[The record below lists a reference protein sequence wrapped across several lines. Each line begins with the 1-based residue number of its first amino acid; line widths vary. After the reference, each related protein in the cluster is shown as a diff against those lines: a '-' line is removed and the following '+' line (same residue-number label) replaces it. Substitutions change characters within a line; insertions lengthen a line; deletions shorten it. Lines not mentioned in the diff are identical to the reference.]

1 MEALIVLAVL
11 ALIAIITVFAGVKTV
26 PQGTQWTVE
35 RFGRYRAT
43 LMPGLNL
50 IIPYVDRIGH
60 KINVQETVL
69 EIPSQPVITRDN
81 ATVTVDGVVF
91 YTILEA
97 QKAAYEVAN
106 LHSAIVNLSLTNIR
120 TAIGAMDLDETL
132 SKRDAINS
140 RLLEVLDRATHP
152 WGVKVTRVELKD
164 VRPPEDVIAAMSQQ
178 LTADRQK
185 RAQVLQAEGI
195 RQSEILK
202 AEGQKQAQILAAEGR
217 LEAARRDAEARE
229 RLAQAE
235 AAATRSVSE
244 AVASGDVRALNYFV
258 AQKYVEA
265 LNTIGGAHNT
275 KLVMLPLEA
284 TGVLGA
290 IAGIAELT
298 RDALGGGPK
307 PPAGGTSG
315 SVPPAGGP
323 WTTPRS

>member
-50 IIPYVDRIGH
+50 IIPYVDRIGR

-120 TAIGAMDLDETL
+120 TAIGSMDLDETL
-132 SKRDAINS
+132 SKRDVINS
-140 RLLEVLDRATHP
+140 RLLDVLDRATHP

-235 AAATRSVSE
+235 AAATRAVSE

-265 LNTIGGAHNT
+265 LNTIGAAPNT
-275 KLVMLPLEA
+275 KLVLMPLEA
-284 TGVLGA
+284 SGVIGA

-298 RDALGGGPK
+298 REVAGGGTPG
-307 PPAGGTSG
+307 AAR
-315 SVPPAGGP
+315 PAGGP
-323 WTTPRS
+323 WTQPRT